1 MKKHSFFRST
11 VAAVMV
17 AGLFAGSAA
26 QADTLDVMPDPNQLV
41 FSVSTLA
48 GTLTDSAGY
57 INVTSGNSS
66 FLAFC
71 FEIGQQLAFI
81 PANYTAT
88 NTFSSS
94 TQRLFDQSYSE
105 SLSSTEAAGFQIAL
119 WETEDDSNLTTGNL
133 KGWSVDQAAL
143 DFASS
148 LLVKLNDPL
157 APITPHVLTAWTVDT
172 YQDIVQATPGRGN
185 NVPEPATSALAALG
199 LAGLALARRRKA
211 K

>member
-17 AGLFAGSAA
+17 AGLFAGSSA

-105 SLSSTEAAGFQIAL
+105 SFSSTEAAGFQIAL

-199 LAGLALARRRKA
+199 
-211 K
+211 

>member
-105 SLSSTEAAGFQIAL
+105 SFSSTEAAGFQIAL

-157 APITPHVLTAWTVDT
+157 APITPHILTAWTVDT

>member
-17 AGLFAGSAA
+17 AGLFAGWAA
-26 QADTLDVMPDPNQLV
+26 KADTLDVMPDPNQLV

-105 SLSSTEAAGFQIAL
+105 SFSSTEAAGFQIAL

>member
-185 NVPEPATSALAALG
+185 NVPEPATSVLAALG
-199 LAGLALARRRKA
+199 LAGLAFARRRKA

>member
-81 PANYTAT
+81 PSNYTAT

-105 SLSSTEAAGFQIAL
+105 SFSSTEAAGFQIAL